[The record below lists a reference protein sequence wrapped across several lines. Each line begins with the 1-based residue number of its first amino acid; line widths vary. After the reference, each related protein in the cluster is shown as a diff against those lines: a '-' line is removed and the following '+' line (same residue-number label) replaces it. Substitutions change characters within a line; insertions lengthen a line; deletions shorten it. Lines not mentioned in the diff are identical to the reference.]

1 MSSLD
6 ESLRRF
12 EAVEANLIKLEKLW
26 NKLTKNLPSGIV
38 FSSNPIYE
46 DACRSYKHI
55 LKSLPSI
62 DGWKPNSLPCDL
74 HQIAQD
80 RLNALEIGVDAP
92 MARISV
98 ELEIEKPGKELR
110 EYRFRFNQ
118 KRRQLIYNQLLKLCN
133 EIEQLLNN
141 LQKNHP
147 IDYED
152 EIDFDNE
159 EDVDRW
165 QKITKEK
172 IDDPDW
178 QTFCNIIKQIDVLL
192 GSGMSRPKRWYDMQR
207 HISYAQINDLK
218 DIILFDWPSVKLG
231 ITQYLY
237 TSEEP
242 IPVNI
247 EDLGELVASKPSG
260 HVITKLNWN
269 NLSAEN
275 FERLI
280 FNLVSSEENYENV
293 EWLMHPNA
301 PDRGR
306 DLSCYRVNQ
315 DRLGGVSR
323 KRMII
328 QCKHWLS
335 KGVNLSDISTVKD
348 QIKLW
353 EPPRVD
359 ILVIATTGRFTAD
372 AVSWVERHNQ
382 SDSCITIELWAETN
396 LESILA
402 SNPALVAEFGLR

>member
-6 ESLRRF
+6 ESLRQF
-12 EAVEANLIKLEKLW
+12 EATEANLVKLEKLW
-26 NKLTKNLPSGIV
+26 DTIVKNVPSGIV
-38 FSSNPIYE
+38 FGSNPIYE
-46 DACRSYKHI
+46 NACFSYEHI
-55 LKSLPSI
+55 LKRLPSI
-62 DGWKPNSLPCDL
+62 DGWKPASLPCDL
-74 HQIAQD
+74 DQIAQE
-80 RLNALEIGVDAP
+80 RLDALEIDPIAQ
-92 MARISV
+92 ISV
-98 ELEIEKPGKELR
+98 EIEIEKPGKELR

-118 KRRQLIYNQLLKLCN
+118 KRRQLIYNQLLRFCD
-133 EIEQLLNN
+133 EVEQLLNN

-147 IDYED
+147 IDYD
-152 EIDFDNE
+152 NEIDFDNE

-165 QKITKEK
+165 QEITKKK

-178 QTFCNIIKQIDVLL
+178 RTFCSIIKQIDVLL
-192 GSGMSRPKRWYDMQR
+192 GSSMSRPKRWHDMQR

-242 IPVNI
+242 IPVNV

-260 HVITKLNWN
+260 RVITKLNWN
-269 NLSAEN
+269 NLSAED

-293 EWLMHPNA
+293 EWLMHANA

-306 DLSCYRVNQ
+306 DLSCYRVNR
-315 DRLGGVSR
+315 DRLSGVSR
-323 KRMII
+323 KRIII

-335 KGVNLSDISTVKD
+335 KAVSLPDISTVKD

-372 AVSWVERHNQ
+372 AVNWVEKHNQ
-382 SDSCITIELWAETN
+382 SDSCITIELLAETN

-402 SNPALVAEFGLR
+402 LNPALVAEFGLR